1 MKKILEKILHDAI
14 KEKSVIIGSKQ
25 ILNSLDKVKLIV
37 SSTTKNSITD
47 KISSDAEKL
56 NIPIIRY
63 DGNSVDNK
71 KYCHGIYTDT
81 EDRHYDGMWVN
92 NKMHGHGKVTT
103 KDGDLYCWR
112 MEKFQGRLNR

>member
-25 ILNSLDKVKLIV
+25 ILNSLDKAKLIV
-37 SSTTKNSITD
+37 SSTTRNSMTD

-63 DGNSVDNK
+63 DGNSV
-71 KYCHGIYTDT
+71 
-81 EDRHYDGMWVN
+81 EL
-92 NKMHGHGKVTT
+92 GKLSGFQYRISTISFT
-103 KDGDLYCWR
+103 KINDSDIKSLE
-112 MEKFQGRLNR
+112 MN